1 MPTFAYCLLILEG
14 KPGAWT
20 VQSAQGA
27 NPGLA
32 TGREVP
38 HWVDLLV
45 DAGTRG
51 WEYVEKQEQ
60 PNKIL
65 MLLKKTT
72 D

>member
-1 MPTFAYCLLILEG
+1 MSTFSYSLLILEG

-20 VQSAQGA
+20 VQSTQGG
-27 NPGLA
+27 NPGL
-32 TGREVP
+32 TGGQQVP

-45 DAGTRG
+45 DAGSRG

-65 MLLKKTT
+65 MLLKKTSG
-72 D
+72 